1 MMLLKELSAVDYVL
15 AEDSYILSYTGSLR
29 KGISLIERKRRKTKT
44 SRLQPYIKKREDE
57 TKEST

>member
-44 SRLQPYIKKREDE
+44 SRLQPYRKKRKDE
-57 TKEST
+57 TKESA